1 MVREEDVRAVFPLFD
16 KMTKRASET
25 LKAEAVKESFAA
37 STYLSF
43 ETGVAFFWVKS
54 GGVNVYLTAENGEQT
69 FLMRIGKEGACVTND
84 SLSYKFSS
92 RTEIV
97 ALTESGFNAMY
108 SSQTFVSFVVNVMKE
123 QEERI
128 LSVLNGIQY
137 RSVEERLADFLLK
150 ASTRSKTHTVNY
162 TQEEIAQF
170 IGTSREVVTRE
181 IKSFVQEDLVIS
193 SRGKV
198 SVKNAALLRKK
209 AGTRAK

>member
-54 GGVNVYLTAENGEQT
+54 GGVNVYLTAESGEQT

-123 QEERI
+123 QER
-128 LSVLNGIQY
+128 
-137 RSVEERLADFLLK
+137 
-150 ASTRSKTHTVNY
+150 
-162 TQEEIAQF
+162 
-170 IGTSREVVTRE
+170 
-181 IKSFVQEDLVIS
+181 
-193 SRGKV
+193 
-198 SVKNAALLRKK
+198 
-209 AGTRAK
+209 